1 MSQADDTHPFE
12 EPTFD
17 EAPLAALIDKDLDA
31 MDETAL
37 RNHLQKIRELR
48 QVPKKRKAAT
58 SGKKAKLQDD
68 ISHLLD

>member
-1 MSQADDTHPFE
+1 MSNDKSHPFE

-17 EAPLAALIDKDLDA
+17 EAPLVALIEQNLDN

-37 RNHLQKIRELR
+37 RVHLQKIRELR
-48 QVPKKRKAAT
+48 QVPQKRKAAT

>member
-1 MSQADDTHPFE
+1 MSNDTSHPFE

-17 EAPLAALIDKDLDA
+17 EAPLAALIEQDLDN

-37 RNHLQKIRELR
+37 RNHLQKIRALR
-48 QVPKKRKAAT
+48 QVPQKRKAAT
-58 SGKKAKLQDD
+58 SGNKAKLQDD

>member
-1 MSQADDTHPFE
+1 MSNDNSHPFE

-17 EAPLAALIDKDLDA
+17 EAPLVALIEQNLDNL
-31 MDETAL
+31 DETAL
-37 RNHLQKIRELR
+37 RSHLQKIRELR
-48 QVPKKRKAAT
+48 QVPQKRKAAT